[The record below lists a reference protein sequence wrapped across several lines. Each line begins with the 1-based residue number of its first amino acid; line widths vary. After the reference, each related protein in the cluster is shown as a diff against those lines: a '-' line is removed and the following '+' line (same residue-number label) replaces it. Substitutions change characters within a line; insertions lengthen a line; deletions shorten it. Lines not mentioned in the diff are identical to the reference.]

1 MFDNTENGTI
11 IEDVNNVEV
20 IPSEIRNSEGTGITM
35 IPNECDINDIAELS
49 SEDNAEID
57 SNLPLELIDDRTNM
71 EVVDESKDNKV
82 KVVNMESIVPAG
94 I

>member
-35 IPNECDINDIAELS
+35 IPNECDINDMSDGRRIGVRFFYV
-49 SEDNAEID
+49 I
-57 SNLPLELIDDRTNM
+57 LEY
-71 EVVDESKDNKV
+71 V
-82 KVVNMESIVPAG
+82 
-94 I
+94 